1 MRSKAE
7 AWVPPQPRLQLQA
20 KGWARLKGL
29 RSWLNWLTPLSYR
42 LPVGRQRV
50 LGRTMLL
57 LGDAKETRRVMV
69 DEAETHP
76 KHPLTLWLLRPLIG
90 RGVFSVNGEEWR
102 HQRQWVDQALQ
113 QASIRR
119 VHPQMQAATS
129 DALAQLHPGEVD
141 LEEVMTAFT
150 ADVIV
155 RTILSLPVGQDDA
168 AEIFRSF
175 SRYQQR
181 TVPAL
186 VLHLFGLPQG
196 LFMPYLRHHARPI
209 RQWLARHIQRRLSG
223 EAPEQADLLQALIDT
238 NAFSPQQLVDQV
250 CVLFLAGHETS
261 ASVLAMAGY
270 LLSQDPARQQRVHQE
285 VLEQTHSP
293 ATPEE
298 LRRLSFTQ
306 AVWKETLRL
315 YPPLPFLPRQNQEEE
330 NLAGARCPMR
340 SIVTV
345 SPWVVQRHR
354 SLWPQAES
362 FQPERFLEPESAALE
377 QQAFLPFGLGP
388 RRCPGSGFAQ
398 QEGLLLLSELVR
410 HFELLPSA
418 RPAPELEGR
427 LTLRSAHGVH
437 VCLKRREQDQEP

>member
-1 MRSKAE
+1 MRSKPE
-7 AWVPPQPRLQLQA
+7 AWVPPQPQLQLQA

-57 LGDAKETRRVMV
+57 LGDAKETHRVMA

-76 KHPLTLWLLRPLIG
+76 KHPMTLWLLRPLIG

-102 HQRQWVDQALQ
+102 QQRQWVDKALQ
-113 QASIRR
+113 QTSIRR
-119 VHPQMQAATS
+119 VHPQMQAATR
-129 DALAQLHPGEVD
+129 DAVAQLNAGEVD

-155 RTILSLPVGQDDA
+155 RTILSIPVAQDDA

-186 VLHLFGLPQG
+186 VLNLFGLPQG
-196 LFMPYLRHHARPI
+196 LFVPYLRHHARPI
-209 RQWLARHIQRRLSG
+209 RKWLARHIQSRLRG
-223 EAPEQADLLQALIDT
+223 QKPAQADLLQALIDT

-250 CVLFLAGHETS
+250 SVLFLAGHETS
-261 ASVLAMAGY
+261 ASALAMAGY
-270 LLSQDPARQQRVHQE
+270 LLSQDPARQQRVRQE
-285 VLEQTHSP
+285 VLEQTQSP

-315 YPPLPFLPRQNQEEE
+315 YPPLPFLPRQNQKEEV
-330 NLAGARCPMR
+330 LAGAHCPMR

-345 SPWVVQRHR
+345 SPWVLQRHR

-362 FQPERFLEPESAALE
+362 FNPERFLEPESAVLSNKH
-377 QQAFLPFGLGP
+377 FCLLGLDRGAVLAP
-388 RRCPGSGFAQ
+388 ASLNRKGSYCSVSWCDTLKSCPVRDQHRNCKGGSPCAQPMGFM
-398 QEGLLLLSELVR
+398 
-410 HFELLPSA
+410 SA
-418 RPAPELEGR
+418 
-427 LTLRSAHGVH
+427 
-437 VCLKRREQDQEP
+437 

>member
-7 AWVPPQPRLQLQA
+7 GWVPPQPRLQLQA
-20 KGWARLKGL
+20 KGWARFKGL

-50 LGRTMLL
+50 LGHTMLL

-76 KHPLTLWLLRPLIG
+76 KHPLTLWLLKPLIG

-102 HQRQWVDQALQ
+102 QQRQWVDQALQ

-119 VHPQMQAATS
+119 VHPQMQAATG
-129 DALAQLHPGEVD
+129 DALAQLNAGEVD
-141 LEEVMTAFT
+141 LEKVMTAFT

-155 RTILSLPVGQDDA
+155 RTILSIPVGQSDA

-209 RQWLARHIQRRLSG
+209 RQWLEGHIQRRLSG
-223 EAPEQADLLQALIDT
+223 EESAQADLLQALIET
-238 NAFSPQQLVDQV
+238 NAFGPQQLLDQV

-270 LLSQDPARQQRVHQE
+270 LLSQDQARQDRVRDE
-285 VLEQTHSP
+285 VLALTHSP

-298 LRRLSFTQ
+298 LKRLSFTQ

-315 YPPLPFLPRQNQEEE
+315 YPPLPFLPRQNQKEED
-330 NLAGARCPMR
+330 LAGMHCPMR

-345 SPWVVQRHR
+345 SPWVLQRHR
-354 SLWPQAES
+354 KLWPHADA
-362 FQPERFLEPESAALE
+362 FQPERFLEPESAVLE
-377 QQAFLPFGLGP
+377 HQAFLPFGLGP

-398 QEGLLLLSELVR
+398 QEGLLLITELVR

-418 RPAPELEGR
+418 QPEPELQGR
-427 LTLRSAHGVH
+427 LTLRAANGVH
-437 VCLKRREQDQEP
+437 VLLKRRQPA

>member
-1 MRSKAE
+1 M
-7 AWVPPQPRLQLQA
+7 
-20 KGWARLKGL
+20 
-29 RSWLNWLTPLSYR
+29 
-42 LPVGRQRV
+42 
-50 LGRTMLL
+50 
-57 LGDAKETRRVMV
+57 
-69 DEAETHP
+69 
-76 KHPLTLWLLRPLIG
+76 
-90 RGVFSVNGEEWR
+90 
-102 HQRQWVDQALQ
+102 DQALQ

-129 DALAQLHPGEVD
+129 DALAQLNSGEVD

-155 RTILSLPVGQDDA
+155 RTILSIPIGQSDA

-175 SRYQQR
+175 NRYQQR

-186 VLHLFGLPQG
+186 VLNLFGLPQG
-196 LFMPYLRHHARPI
+196 LFVPYLRHHAKPI
-209 RQWLARHIQRRLSG
+209 RHWLAGHIQRRLSG
-223 EAPEQADLLQALIDT
+223 EEPAQADLLQALIDT
-238 NAFSPQQLVDQV
+238 NAFSAEQLVDQV

-261 ASVLAMAGY
+261 ASVLAMSGY
-270 LLSQDPARQQRVHQE
+270 LLSQDPARQQRVRQE
-285 VLEQTHSP
+285 VLERTHSP

-315 YPPLPFLPRQNQEEE
+315 YPPLPFLPRQNQTEEH
-330 NLAGARCPMR
+330 LAGARCPMR

-362 FQPERFLEPESAALE
+362 FQPERFLEPESAVLE

-418 RPAPELEGR
+418 RPAPELQGR
-427 LTLRSAHGVH
+427 LTLRSANGIWVD
-437 VCLKRREQDQEP
+437 LKWCQRAQEL